1 MIDDNKEHYA
11 KLKRKQLFLFDI
23 DGTLALGD
31 ELLPGSREVL
41 AYLEEQGKQVYF
53 TTNNST
59 RSGEDFVKY
68 FAQWGIKTS
77 EESFL
82 TAGQMAI
89 LYCRERFENQ
99 KIYLIGTP
107 SLREALEKA
116 GLWIVE
122 EYDEEAVCVLAAF
135 DTTLRFQ
142 KLADA
147 SRLLRN
153 PQVKFIATNPD
164 LCCPTTFGAIPDCGS
179 ICLMLEHATGRKP
192 YYIGKPAPEIVREC
206 CRRSG
211 CRKKETVLIGDRL
224 YTDILCA
231 KNAGVDAFMVFSGE
245 TTRQEADETKLWI
258 PFAME
263 DMQELADYFGAPV
276 QEKERQVCKHIT

>member
-1 MIDDNKEHYA
+1 M
-11 KLKRKQLFLFDI
+11 KLKEKNLFLFDI
-23 DGTLALGD
+23 DGTLALGN

-41 AYLEEQGKQVYF
+41 EYLEKNGKSIFF

-59 RSGEDFVKY
+59 RSGADFVKY
-68 FAQWGIKTS
+68 FAQWGIRTR
-77 EESFL
+77 EENFF
-82 TAGQMAI
+82 TAGMMAI
-89 LYCRERFENQ
+89 LYCKERFAHK

-107 SLREALEKA
+107 SLRDAMQEA
-116 GLWIVE
+116 GLQIVE
-122 EYDEEAVCVLAAF
+122 EYDEEVACVLAAF

-142 KLADA
+142 KLEDA

-153 PQVKFIATNPD
+153 PDVRFLATNPD

-179 ICLMLEHATGRKP
+179 ICMMLENATGRKP
-192 YYIGKPAPEIVREC
+192 HYIGKPAPGIVREC

-211 CRKKETVLIGDRL
+211 CRKEDAVMIGDRL

-231 KNAGVDAFMVFSGE
+231 ENAGIDAFVVFSGE
-245 TTRQEADETKLWI
+245 TTRKEAEETRLWI

-263 DMQELADYFGAPV
+263 NMQELADYLS
-276 QEKERQVCKHIT
+276 E

>member
-1 MIDDNKEHYA
+1 MIDDNQSHYS
-11 KLKRKQLFLFDI
+11 KLREKKLFLFDI

-31 ELLPGSREVL
+31 ELLPGTREVL
-41 AYLEEQGKQVYF
+41 NYLEEHGKSIYF

-68 FAQWGIKTS
+68 FAQWGIRTR

-89 LYCRERFENQ
+89 LYCRERFADR
-99 KIYLIGTP
+99 KIFLLGTP
-107 SLREALEKA
+107 SLRDALIDA
-116 GLWIVE
+116 GLKIVE
-122 EYDEEAVCVLAAF
+122 TYEEDIACVLVAF
-135 DTTLRFQ
+135 DTTLQYQ

-147 SRLLRN
+147 SRILQDPN
-153 PQVKFIATNPD
+153 VKFIATNPD

-179 ICLMLEHATGRKP
+179 ICMMLENAVGRKP
-192 YYIGKPAPEIVREC
+192 LYIGKPAPGIVREC

-211 CRKKETVLIGDRL
+211 CSKKETVLIGDRL

-231 KNAGVDAFMVFSGE
+231 ENSGIDALIVFSGE
-245 TTRQEADETKLWI
+245 TTRNEAEETRLWI
-258 PFAME
+258 PYAME
-263 DMQELADYFGAPV
+263 NMQKLADFFSD
-276 QEKERQVCKHIT
+276 RN